1 MELVIMS
8 EKGKVYQLEK
18 TETIKVSVRKCVE
31 ETVVWLS
38 TRLMFHRA

>member
-8 EKGKVYQLEK
+8 EKGKAYQLEK
-18 TETIKVSVRKCVE
+18 TETINLSVRVSVD